1 MPGLTVRDLP
11 VSERPR
17 ERLAAWGAE
26 RLSAQE
32 LLACVLGRGIAGESV
47 LVTAQRLLATFGDL
61 HGVQQ
66 ASVEELAG
74 VHGIGP
80 AKAAQ
85 LKAAFELRRRAEV
98 SADAPQPPRVESS
111 EAAIT
116 LASHHLRGKPQEQC
130 IALLLDSRHR
140 LIRIA
145 EIAQGTVNASLVHPR
160 DIFKAAIAANA
171 TALILAHNHPSGDP
185 TPSAEDLVLTQRV
198 VETGRIIGIAVLDHL
213 IIGQDSHCSFLAQ
226 GWLAQAPR
234 STRRK
239 RAR

>member
-1 MPGLTVRDLP
+1 MPSLTVRDLP

-17 ERLAAWGAE
+17 ERLIAWGPE

-47 LVTAQRLLATFGDL
+47 LVTAQRLLQAFGDL
-61 HGVQQ
+61 RGVRR
-66 ASVEELAG
+66 ASVEELSA
-74 VHGIGP
+74 VHGVGP

-85 LKAAFELRRRAEV
+85 LKAAFELHRRA
-98 SADAPQPPRVESS
+98 DASTDGSQPPLVESS
-111 EAAIT
+111 EAAIA
-116 LASHHLRGKPQEQC
+116 LAGHHLRGKTQEQC

-185 TPSAEDLVLTQRV
+185 APSDEDLVLTERV
-198 VETGRIIGIAVLDHL
+198 VATGHLVGIAVLDHL
-213 IIGQDSHCSFLAQ
+213 IIGRDSHCSFLAQ
-226 GWLAQAPR
+226 GWLAQPPR
-234 STRRK
+234 SRPRR
-239 RAR
+239 RR